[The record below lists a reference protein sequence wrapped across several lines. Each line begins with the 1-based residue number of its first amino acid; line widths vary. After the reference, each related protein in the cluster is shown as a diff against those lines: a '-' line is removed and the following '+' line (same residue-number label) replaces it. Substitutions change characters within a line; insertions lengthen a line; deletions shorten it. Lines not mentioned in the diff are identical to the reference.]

1 MNILAKNSKIVL
13 ILSVIFWFFDFLKW
27 TRPTLISIETSSL
40 TSVVCF
46 FLILTLGI
54 SHGSLDNLKGN
65 KLIKFFKIK
74 SILIFYLTYIC
85 FGLLVIYLWI
95 MFPSVTLLIFLIIAS
110 YHFGKEDSYFIFNNK
125 KTWHNLFF
133 LSKGSLIVAA
143 PLFFHNAQTIE
154 IFELLGADLY
164 FLVMNFTDGTVG
176 KYHHDLF
183 YLAVCGNIIFF
194 YFCLNSKK
202 AKLEW
207 TYIALDG
214 LIIILLNSALSPLI
228 AFTIYFCLIHSFRH
242 SVSLINML
250 DNKNFKK
257 GFQKFIKKALPLTLV
272 TAILFIFSVYIL
284 TNYYVLNDA
293 ILKVIFIGLASLTF
307 PHILLEYLFEK
318 NEK

>member
-1 MNILAKNSKIVL
+1 MNILSKNSKIVL
-13 ILSVIFWFFDFLKW
+13 ILSIIFWFMGFSKW
-27 TRPTLISIETSSL
+27 TKPTLISIETSSL
-40 TSVVCF
+40 TSVICF
-46 FLILTLGI
+46 FFILTLGI

-85 FGLLVIYLWI
+85 MGLFVICLWI
-95 MFPSVTLLIFLIIAS
+95 MFPSATLLIFLIVAS

-125 KTWHNLFF
+125 KNWHNLFF
-133 LSKGSLIVAA
+133 LSKGLLIVAA
-143 PLFFHNAQTIE
+143 PLFFHNTETIE
-154 IFELLGADLY
+154 IFKLLGTDLY
-164 FLVMNFTDGTVG
+164 FLVINFSDGSIG
-176 KYHHDLF
+176 EYHHNLF
-183 YLAVCGNIIFF
+183 YLAVCGNMLFF
-194 YFCLNSKK
+194 YLCLNNKK

-250 DNKNFKK
+250 DKKNFKK
-257 GFQKFIKKALPLTLV
+257 GFKKFIKKAAPLTLL
-272 TAILFIFSVYIL
+272 TALLFIFSVYIL
-284 TNYYVLNDA
+284 TNYYVLDEA

-307 PHILLEYLFEK
+307 PHILVEYLIEK